1 MKIRYLAS
9 LITLAFIASCNFS
22 EDDGHKD
29 NKLKD
34 PQNDILSKA
43 SYYNQLFANTSAD
56 SSDMRYRYAYAAY
69 EEAEK
74 TKDHQSKIQ
83 AMINIAI
90 SYNHQYRYDNA
101 MQWLL
106 KAKTLTEP
114 LDFAKEKALVLNQI
128 GQLYLDMR
136 NLELA
141 HEYFTKALGIEGGFD
156 DKSSQAS
163 AINGLAL
170 THWLQGQLDT
180 ALIYLFET
188 LRIGE
193 SIGNS
198 KSISR
203 ACNNIGI
210 VYHEK
215 KEYNNAL
222 EYLFRALE
230 LCERRNDLWST
241 AEACNNIGENYIS
254 MGKYTEAERYLAKA
268 REIAIK
274 IKAYLLLE
282 DNYRYMSRMMKQT
295 GNYQKALEYY
305 EKFHHLDDSL
315 FNRNKYT
322 IISELKS
329 SFEIEKK
336 EQEINLQKEKI
347 DFLEE
352 KKRFDNMQKMI
363 LLAFIFI
370 ILSAGFLV
378 YNRQKKINQRNRML
392 LEKDKQIQK
401 AQALLMEK
409 EKNEKDRL
417 ANELEQTN
425 KFLIDFAL
433 YIGMKNEFLAK
444 IKEELKDI
452 ARNKDKS
459 PEIRQIIQQVNQ
471 NLRVNREFVD
481 LQKKVEQTNHEFLQ
495 KLSSQYSDLT
505 ENDKQLAILLR
516 LNFSSKEIADLRAVS
531 NKAIEMSRYRLRKR
545 FNLDKHESLTQFLKN
560 I

>member
-1 MKIRYLAS
+1 MRIGFFFKFAIY
-9 LITLAFIASCNFS
+9 TLCCLSTKQAL
-22 EDDGHKD
+22 G
-29 NKLKD
+29 
-34 PQNDILSKA
+34 QNNELSVKSKKNSPLSKA
-43 SYYNQLFANTSAD
+43 AYYNQLFSITSPD
-56 SSDMRYRYAYAAY
+56 STDLRYRYAFAAY

-74 TKDHQSKIQ
+74 SKEHQSKIQ

-106 KAKTLTEP
+106 KAKAIADSLE
-114 LDFAKEKALVLNQI
+114 FANEEALVLHQI
-128 GQLYLDMR
+128 GQLYLELR

-141 HEYFTKALGIEGGFD
+141 HDYFRRALRVEGGFE
-156 DKSSQAS
+156 DKASQAPT
-163 AINGLAL
+163 INGLAL

-198 KSISR
+198 KNISR
-203 ACNNIGI
+203 AYNNIGI

-254 MGKYTEAERYLAKA
+254 MGKHAEAEKFLAKA
-268 REIAIK
+268 RDIAIR
-274 IKAYLLLE
+274 IKAHLLLA
-282 DNYRYMSRMMKQT
+282 DNYRYMSRMLKRT

-352 KKRFDNMQKMI
+352 KKRFDNMQKAI
-363 LLAFIFI
+363 LFAFILI
-370 ILSAGFLV
+370 ILSASLLV
-378 YNRQKKINQRNRML
+378 YNRQKKINQRNRLL
-392 LEKDKQIQK
+392 LEKDKQIQQ

-409 EKNEKDRL
+409 EKMEKERL

-425 KFLIDFAL
+425 RFLIDFAL

-444 IKEELKDI
+444 IKDELKDI
-452 ARNKDKS
+452 ARHKDKS

-531 NKAIEMSRYRLRKR
+531 IKAIEMSRYRLRKR
-545 FNLDKHESLTQFLKN
+545 FNLDKQESLTQFLQH